1 MRTCWVIF
9 ECIQAR
15 FCDYSIE
22 GYTFEKV
29 IPFQSKMNIEYLRPT
44 PSLPPSALLAAENPE
59 SCFCTLFNSYVQ
71 AGFPSPAE
79 SYVDRA
85 LDLNQFLIANP
96 PSTFFVRVTGDSM
109 NRAGLDE
116 GDLLIVDRSLT
127 PKNNDIVIMR
137 VDSEFTVK
145 RFNKQGEKIFL
156 TPDSSNP
163 VFKPLYPSEGQ
174 EWEVI
179 GVVTYSI
186 KKL

>member
-1 MRTCWVIF
+1 MNPKI
-9 ECIQAR
+9 
-15 FCDYSIE
+15 YS
-22 GYTFEKV
+22 
-29 IPFQSKMNIEYLRPT
+29 
-44 PSLPPSALLAAENPE
+44 SLPPSALLAAINAAP
-59 SCFCTLFNSYVQ
+59 CLCPLFNSYVQ

-79 SYVDRA
+79 SYVDGA
-85 LDLNQFLIANP
+85 LDLNQFLITNP
-96 PSTFFVRVTGDSM
+96 PSTFFVRVSGDSM

-127 PKNNDIVIMR
+127 AKNNDIVIMR
-137 VDSEFTVK
+137 VNSEFTVK

>member
-1 MRTCWVIF
+1 
-9 ECIQAR
+9 
-15 FCDYSIE
+15 
-22 GYTFEKV
+22 
-29 IPFQSKMNIEYLRPT
+29 MNIEYLRPT
-44 PSLPPSALLAAENPE
+44 PSLPPSALLAAVNPK
-59 SCFCTLFNSYVQ
+59 SCFCTLFHSYVQ

-85 LDLNQFLIANP
+85 LDLNQFLITNP
-96 PSTFFVRVTGDSM
+96 PSTFFVRVSGDSM
-109 NRAGLDE
+109 NKAGLDE

-145 RFNKQGEKIFL
+145 RFNKKGEKIFL
-156 TPDSSNP
+156 TPDSTNP

>member
-1 MRTCWVIF
+1 MVRC
-9 ECIQAR
+9 
-15 FCDYSIE
+15 SIS
-22 GYTFEKV
+22 GASV
-29 IPFQSKMNIEYLRPT
+29 
-44 PSLPPSALLAAENPE
+44 
-59 SCFCTLFNSYVQ
+59 
-71 AGFPSPAE
+71 
-79 SYVDRA
+79 
-85 LDLNQFLIANP
+85 
-96 PSTFFVRVTGDSM
+96 
-109 NRAGLDE
+109 
-116 GDLLIVDRSLT
+116 LIVDRSLT

>member
-1 MRTCWVIF
+1 MINPSH
-9 ECIQAR
+9 AAALP
-15 FCDYSIE
+15 S
-22 GYTFEKV
+22 
-29 IPFQSKMNIEYLRPT
+29 NA
-44 PSLPPSALLAAENPE
+44 SLPAIKPKIHNFP
-59 SCFCTLFNSYVQ
+59 LFSSYVQ

-79 SYVDRA
+79 SYVDRT

-96 PSTFFVRVTGDSM
+96 PSTFFVRVSGDSM

-156 TPDSSNP
+156 TPDSTNP

>member
-1 MRTCWVIF
+1 
-9 ECIQAR
+9 
-15 FCDYSIE
+15 
-22 GYTFEKV
+22 
-29 IPFQSKMNIEYLRPT
+29 
-44 PSLPPSALLAAENPE
+44 
-59 SCFCTLFNSYVQ
+59 
-71 AGFPSPAE
+71 
-79 SYVDRA
+79 
-85 LDLNQFLIANP
+85 
-96 PSTFFVRVTGDSM
+96 M
-109 NRAGLDE
+109 NRAGLNE

-163 VFKPLYPSEGQ
+163 VFKPLYLSEGQ

>member
-1 MRTCWVIF
+1 MITILNTTV
-9 ECIQAR
+9 
-15 FCDYSIE
+15 
-22 GYTFEKV
+22 T
-29 IPFQSKMNIEYLRPT
+29 
-44 PSLPPSALLAAENPE
+44 LPKGVFLPATNPKLQLVPVF
-59 SCFCTLFNSYVQ
+59 SSYVQ

-85 LDLNQFLIANP
+85 LDLNQFLITNP
-96 PSTFFVRVTGDSM
+96 PSTFFVRVSGDSM

-156 TPDSSNP
+156 TPDSTNP

-174 EWEVI
+174 EWEII
-179 GVVTYSI
+179 GANG
-186 KKL
+186 